1 MLFPKRAVDRKY
13 SFRLFTEK
21 ESAKDFDDIVL
32 RYEQDGKIVHRF
44 IQIKHKK
51 GRHKK
56 ISIGKLLTREKGGA
70 FSLIKYLIAYLKI
83 KDNGE
88 FEGEIE
94 DFVIVTNADFDS
106 TDSILYPVRKLR
118 MMLSGKNKGK
128 ELSFVRIDTKD
139 EFLDIGDSARYRISD
154 SDGSVAQYLKQNMD
168 FIKREIGKEVSNKE
182 IEDFL
187 NELVFVVNLPH
198 EAQLRE
204 LLLGKLSSRLNKKF
218 DYIGDNQIFCNNLLK
233 KISDWVKDIKARP
246 LSYKE
251 GEELF

>member
-1 MLFPKRAVDRKY
+1 MDLDSPYSIQHEVRNLRA
-13 SFRLFTEK
+13 
-21 ESAKDFDDIVL
+21 
-32 RYEQDGKIVHRF
+32 
-44 IQIKHKK
+44 
-51 GRHKK
+51 
-56 ISIGKLLTREKGGA
+56 
-70 FSLIKYLIAYLKI
+70 
-83 KDNGE
+83 
-88 FEGEIE
+88 
-94 DFVIVTNADFDS
+94 
-106 TDSILYPVRKLR
+106 
-118 MMLSGKNKGK
+118 MLSGENKGK

-251 GEELF
+251 GEELFREVEELPSTLSEMRESLDEISTKTP